1 MSRWLV
7 PLEAF
12 AEIEVEADTKEDAV
26 KKAEESINT
35 SDFDIVEVTD
45 NMIQN
50 LDDEIYYV
58 LKTKGEDKE

>member
-35 SDFDIVEVTD
+35 SDFDIVGVTD
-45 NMIQN
+45 DMILN
-50 LDDEIYYV
+50 LDEEMFYV
-58 LKTKGEDKE
+58 LKDRKKG